1 MPATEQRGDGPAA
14 NAAPDAGRCTRPFT
28 DAVAEAERLVAG
40 APHVRTDQD
49 LVEGMQ
55 YLAGCIAST
64 LHGAWA
70 PVRTHPVLM
79 QGTGPYT
86 KMGLDNPDTL
96 YYGCAVEAGCEY
108 IVSGRRGDAADI
120 SFQVI
125 GGSYTDSEVPPSSL
139 AFDDRELDIDSGGAF
154 EVRFGPDEGRAA
166 AERNYFALP
175 EGSRQLVIRE
185 VYSDWGQARSPL
197 SVRVRREDTAG
208 TAPAPFTVA
217 DAHKRYERAGRALV
231 QRVRTWLQFP
241 EWFYLNLPVNTMSAP
256 RLTPGGLATQ
266 YSSVGHY
273 ELAGD
278 QAMIITVPRS
288 DAPYQG
294 FQLGSMWYISLDYV
308 HHQTSLNNAQAQ
320 VDPDGMIRIVVSER
334 DPGVVNRV
342 ETLGHE
348 RGYLQ
353 FRWQRTSREYTP
365 DDGPTVAVV
374 PFDDVAAHLP
384 YYSQNTITADAY
396 AERIA
401 LRQAQ
406 FAERMLG

>member
-1 MPATEQRGDGPAA
+1 MTTTDSPRPPTAA
-14 NAAPDAGRCTRPFT
+14 DAAAGAAPFT
-28 DAVAEAERLVAG
+28 APLSRAIAEAERLVSE
-40 APHVRTDQD
+40 APHVRGEQD

-70 PVRTHPVLM
+70 PVRTHPELM

-86 KMGLDNPDTL
+86 KMGLDNPDTR
-96 YYGCAVEAGCEY
+96 YYGCAVDPEHEF
-108 IVSGRRGDAADI
+108 VVDGRRGDAADI

-125 GGSYTDSEVPPSSL
+125 GGAYTDSEVPPSSL
-139 AFDDRELDIDSGGAF
+139 AFDDREIEIAADGTF
-154 EVRFGPDEGRAA
+154 QVRFGPDAARAET
-166 AERNYFALP
+166 ERNYFALP

-185 VYSDWGQARSPL
+185 VYSDWAQAAAPL
-197 SVRVRREDTAG
+197 SVRVHRTDTAG
-208 TAPAPFTVA
+208 TAPAAFTEA
-217 DAHKRYERAGRALV
+217 DAHKRFERAGRALV

-241 EWFYLNLPVNTMSAP
+241 EWFYLNLPVNTMSEP

-266 YSSVGHY
+266 YSSVGHFD
-273 ELAGD
+273 LAED
-278 QAMIITVPRS
+278 EAMIITVPRS

-308 HHQTSLNNAQAQ
+308 HHQTSLNDAQAQ
-320 VDPDGMIRIVVSER
+320 VDPDGMIRIVVSEG
-334 DPGVVNRV
+334 DPGIANWV
-342 ETLGHE
+342 ETTGHR
-348 RGYLQ
+348 RGYVQ

-365 DDGPTVAVV
+365 ADGPSVEVV
-374 PFDDVAAHLP
+374 PLSEVRSRLP
-384 YYSQNTITADAY
+384 HYETNAISPEDFAR
-396 AERIA
+396 RIA